1 MRLVYEDIMVRSFE
15 LFFNPTYPCIAY
27 VRKKKTVIVLIFHE
41 NILSTLKNLTED
53 YNIETFNG

>member
-27 VRKKKTVIVLIFHE
+27 VRKKTIIVLKFHE

>member
-15 LFFNPTYPCIAY
+15 LFFNPKYPYIAY
-27 VRKKKTVIVLIFHE
+27 VRKKDEVFHV
-41 NILSTLKNLTED
+41 NILSTLKNLTKD